1 MLDIVVRKL
10 AQLMVVDAE
19 YLCLFGGT
27 QAEAR
32 DQVHDE
38 ENDAGAEEG
47 VGEAGDGIRELIAE
61 LDVVPVEPA
70 TGDNGHAVEV
80 GDVVTL
86 AMLVREHA

>member
-1 MLDIVVRKL
+1 MLDVVVREF

-19 YLCLFGGT
+19 DLCFFGGA

-38 ENDAGAEEG
+38 ENDAGAEERI
-47 VGEAGDGIRELIAE
+47 GEAGDGVGQLVAE

-80 GDVVTL
+80 GDVVAL
-86 AMLVREHA
+86 AMLVSGRA